1 MNKDA
6 LLNKEFFS
14 QFKTGEELF
23 AFIHSITGK
32 GGTIAT
38 GGANFNKNNNLNPYN
53 SHHSLTKG

>member
-38 GGANFNKNNNLNPYN
+38 GGANFNKNNNYN
-53 SHHSLTKG
+53 TPQF